1 MDNSQTL
8 QGMDAK
14 QRADFVLTGSLSSG
28 GKMPDDKR
36 RIFLELAQNSTPLLS
51 KVRREDMP
59 SETYAI
65 PRIIF
70 ADDILRSGPTEG
82 TELSSGQRVAPTT
95 SEVSLTSKN
104 YEGVVK
110 VGRHTLMD
118 NVEGPALFNKL
129 VTMIAKRVG
138 VDIEKRGL
146 QSDTTIVDAELVAK
160 GYAKQNGWLKRI
172 VSRTVDLSNADISR
186 ASLEAAISTLPLR
199 YRETMN
205 PMFFLEEYAGD
216 KWRQT
221 IGERATALGDQAVL
235 QKTLPPVGGFSVTQ
249 LGNMPVTTGTPNTAP
264 GLFADPQ
271 NLILGIYKDVEIET
285 EEVKRENSVYIIVRL
300 RAAFG
305 VEQEDGCVLLEN
317 VKART

>member
-36 RIFLELAQNSTPLLS
+36 RVFLELAQNATPLLA

-82 TELSSGQRVAPTT
+82 TELSSLQRVAPTT
-95 SEVSLTSKN
+95 SEISLTSKN

-118 NVEGPALFNKL
+118 NVEGPKLFNKL
-129 VTMIAKRVG
+129 VTLIAKRVG

-146 QSDTTIVDAELVAK
+146 QSDTTISDVTLVAN

-172 VSRTVDLSNADISR
+172 ASRTIDLANADISR
-186 ASLEAAISTLPLR
+186 ASLESAISALPLR
-199 YRETMN
+199 YRETMA
-205 PMFFLEEYAGD
+205 PAFFVEEYAGD
-216 KWRQT
+216 KWRQS
-221 IGERATALGDQAVL
+221 IGERATALGDQAVM
-235 QKTLPPVGGFSVTQ
+235 QKKLPPIGGYDVMQ
-249 LGNMPVTTGTPNTAP
+249 VGNMPVTTGTPNTASA
-264 GLFADPQ
+264 LFADPQ

-285 EEVKRENSVYIIVRL
+285 EEVKRENSIYIIVRL

-305 VEQEDGCVLLEN
+305 VEQEEGCVLLEN

>member
-36 RIFLELAQNSTPLLS
+36 RVFLELAQNATPLLA

-82 TELSSGQRVAPTT
+82 TELSSLQRVAPTT
-95 SEVSLTSKN
+95 SEISLTSKN

-118 NVEGPALFNKL
+118 NVEGPKLFNKL
-129 VTMIAKRVG
+129 VTLIAKRVG

-146 QSDTTIVDAELVAK
+146 QSDTTISDPTLVAN

-172 VSRTVDLSNADISR
+172 ASRTIDLANADISR
-186 ASLEAAISTLPLR
+186 ASLESAISALPLR
-199 YRETMN
+199 YRETMA
-205 PMFFLEEYAGD
+205 PAFFVEEYAGD
-216 KWRQT
+216 KWRQS
-221 IGERATALGDQAVL
+221 IGERATALGDQAVM
-235 QKTLPPVGGFSVTQ
+235 QKKLPPIGGYDVMQ
-249 LGNMPVTTGTPNTAP
+249 VGNMPVTTGTPNTASA
-264 GLFADPQ
+264 LFADPQ

-285 EEVKRENSVYIIVRL
+285 EEVKRENSIYIIVRL

-305 VEQEDGCVLLEN
+305 VEQEEGCVLLEN